1 MMIQHF
7 YDTKTSTLSYV
18 VFDENTYDAIVI
30 DPVLDYDLESGNV
43 DDAHLKI
50 ITEFIHSK
58 KLNLHAC
65 LETHVHADHL
75 SGAHFLKRDFPK
87 LKVFIG
93 EEIKLVQ
100 KTFKDLLKLD
110 SHIPVD
116 GRQFDHL
123 IKDGEVM
130 IFGTLTFKALSTPG
144 HTPACMSYLIGDAL
158 FTGDALFIED
168 SGTGR
173 CDFPNGS
180 AEKLYH
186 SVHEKIYGLPD
197 STRVFVGHDYR
208 PGGREL
214 RFETTI
220 ARSKKE
226 NIHLKNETTKDQYVE
241 FRVTRDQTLP
251 TPKLLTPSLIV
262 NIQAGQL
269 PDYESPVRFIDVTR
283 KA

>member
-18 VFDENTYDAIVI
+18 VFDEGTHDAIVI

-50 ITEFIHSK
+50 ITEFIHSQ

-75 SGAHFLKRDFPK
+75 SGAHFLKRDFPQ

-93 EEIKLVQ
+93 EEIKIVQ
-100 KTFKDLLKLD
+100 KTFKELLKLD
-110 SHIPVD
+110 AHVPVD

-130 IFGTLTFKALSTPG
+130 TFGKLTIKALSTPG

-180 AEKLYH
+180 AENLYH
-186 SVHEKIYGLPD
+186 SVHEKIYALPD
-197 STRVFVGHDYR
+197 SIRVFVGHDYK

-220 ARSKKE
+220 GRSKAE
-226 NIHLKNETTKDQYVE
+226 NIHLKSQTTKDQYVH

-269 PDYESPVRFIDVTR
+269 PNYESPARFVDTTKKI
-283 KA
+283 